1 MWYHET
7 VDTVNETT
15 KTELST
21 NAKAVLDA
29 LRGHPSIGNIGL
41 RLITGLSEP
50 SYKAAI
56 DELVRLGFIRWAP
69 GRDRRIV
76 LVDSG
81 VFISTRKTTSMLPL
95 TRRHEGPRRRSGE

>member
-7 VDTVNETT
+7 VDTFNETT
-15 KTELST
+15 GTELST
-21 NAKAVLDA
+21 NAHAVLDA

-41 RLITGLSEP
+41 RLITGLSKAAH
-50 SYKAAI
+50 KAAI
-56 DELVRLGFIRWAP
+56 DELVRLGFIRREP

-76 LVDSG
+76 LVNSG

-95 TRRHEGPRRRSGE
+95 TRRHEGSRRRSGE

>member
-7 VDTVNETT
+7 VDTFNETT
-15 KTELST
+15 GTELST
-21 NAKAVLDA
+21 NAHAVLDA

-41 RLITGLSEP
+41 RLITGLSK
-50 SYKAAI
+50 SAI

-76 LVDSG
+76 LVNSG

-95 TRRHEGPRRRSGE
+95 TRRHEGSRRRSGE